1 MLVFYSLITSA
12 MVESQTNEKLK
23 EVEMARKKQAK
34 VLPIKLNLYNEQ
46 SHDTIIYSGY
56 ATIEMNAVEEYEK
69 THNNES

>member
-1 MLVFYSLITSA
+1 
-12 MVESQTNEKLK
+12 
-23 EVEMARKKQAK
+23 MARKKQAK

-69 THNNES
+69 THDNES